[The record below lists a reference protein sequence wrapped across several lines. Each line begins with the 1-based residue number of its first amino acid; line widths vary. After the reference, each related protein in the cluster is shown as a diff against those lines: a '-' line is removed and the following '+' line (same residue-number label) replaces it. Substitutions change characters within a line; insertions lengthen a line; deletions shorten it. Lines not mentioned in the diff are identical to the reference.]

1 MAIQKISLTR
11 DQFASF
17 LKDFE
22 QIKQFEKLFQIVD
35 EVAPSSDTTG
45 ISIQAGNADASANE
59 ALAQLQR
66 MNDVLALIANAPTI
80 ENNNSTVT
88 DYIDLNNAAPRTMR
102 TGRLAWN
109 EVDQTVDLGMDYNV
123 TQQIGQEIYARVGN
137 TTGVTIPNGSVVG
150 FAGATPNALLVSPY
164 LADGSEPSLYAL
176 GIMTHDLPDSGEKG
190 YCTTWG
196 FVRDLDT
203 SAFIAGDILYA
214 SPTIAG
220 ALTNVKPTAPNNVIP
235 MAACVVSNATIGVI
249 FVRPTITQMQYYGI
263 FAITIDYTPAVIN
276 TAYALPFDTTRL
288 SNGIVIGTPS
298 SRLVVPE
305 SGLYQFNATLQFISN
320 SAVNKTI
327 WVWFRKNGVD
337 IPNST
342 RIVTVSVN
350 NAYTPLGINEAI
362 SLAANGYVELM
373 FASDSVDVRIDN
385 VPATAFAP
393 TSPGVVI
400 EVTQIQ
406 Q

>member
-1 MAIQKISLTR
+1 MAIQKLRLTR

-66 MNDVLALIANAPTI
+66 MNDVLALIASAPAI

-109 EVDQTVDLGMDYNV
+109 DVDQTVDLGMEYDV
-123 TQQIGQEIYARVGN
+123 TQQIGQETYARVGN
-137 TTGVTIPNGSVVG
+137 TTGITIPNGSVVG
-150 FAGATPNALLVSPY
+150 FAGATPNALLVAPY

-176 GIMTHDLPDSGEKG
+176 GVMTHDLPDSGEKG

-203 SAFIAGDILYA
+203 SAFTAGDILYA

-220 ALTNVKPTAPNNVIP
+220 ALTNIKPTAPSNVIP
-235 MAACVVSNATIGVI
+235 MAACIVSDATVGVI

-276 TAYALPFDTTRL
+276 TAYAMPFDTTRL
-288 SNGIVIGTPS
+288 SNGVVIGTPT
-298 SRLVVPE
+298 SRLVVPQ
-305 SGLYQFNATLQFISN
+305 SGLYQFNATIQLISS
-320 SAVNKTI
+320 SAVNKNVWI
-327 WVWFRKNGVD
+327 WFRANGVD
-337 IPNST
+337 IPNSA

-350 NAYTPLGINEAI
+350 NSYTPVSLNEAV

-373 FASDSVDVRIDN
+373 FASDSVNVTIDN

-393 TSPGVVI
+393 AAPGVVI
-400 EVTQIQ
+400 EVTQVQ

>member
-66 MNDVLALIANAPTI
+66 MSDSLALIASTPSI

-109 EVDQTVDLGMDYNV
+109 DVDQTVDLGMEYDV

-220 ALTNVKPTAPNNVIP
+220 ALTNVKPTAPSNVIP
-235 MAACVVSNATIGVI
+235 MAACIVSDATVGVI
-249 FVRPTITQMQYYGI
+249 FVRPTIAQMQYYGI

-362 SLAANGYVELM
+362 SLAQNGYVELM
-373 FASDSVDVRIDN
+373 FASDNVDVRIDN